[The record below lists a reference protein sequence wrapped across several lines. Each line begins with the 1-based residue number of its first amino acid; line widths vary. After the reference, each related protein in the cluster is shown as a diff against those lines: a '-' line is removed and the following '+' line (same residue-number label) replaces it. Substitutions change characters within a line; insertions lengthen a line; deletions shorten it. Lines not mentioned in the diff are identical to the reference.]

1 MASYNVQQNPYY
13 TPPVAKNWIADR
25 IIAAMQSFSAPRGP
39 EALPTGVSGPPEA
52 GALPRKPAGFFSALG
67 GNDNNRINQAALLRQ
82 ADVDAGRVPFEAEVG
97 AQEKLQG
104 NEFGFKKQ
112 QDDAFL
118 AQRRAEDEARRTNAL
133 ERVRESNTTARQIND
148 DRINASIQEQALKR
162 AYDMTQ
168 DSRRLRNAITLR
180 QTPAAMSEADVMRMN
195 RPMPVG
201 GNALFDPKTRSIIQL
216 PNQGRPQQTI
226 QLPQSGGFSE
236 SELRFLNTGVEEP
249 MEDASG
255 ATEEQMT
262 DIEELLNP
270 TGIPRGISY

>member
-1 MASYNVQQNPYY
+1 
-13 TPPVAKNWIADR
+13 
-25 IIAAMQSFSAPRGP
+25 MQSFSAPRGP
-39 EALPTGVSGPPEA
+39 EALPPGVSGPPEP

-118 AQRRAEDEARRTNAL
+118 AQRRAEDEARRTNAM

-180 QTPAAMSEADVMRMN
+180 QTPAAMSEADTMRMN
-195 RPMPVG
+195 RPMPIG
-201 GNALFDPKTRSIIQL
+201 GNALFDPKTRSVIQL

-226 QLPQSGGFSE
+226 QLPQSGGFGE
-236 SELRFLNTGVEEP
+236 DELRWLETGEEVTP
-249 MEDASG
+249 DASG
-255 ATEEQMT
+255 TATEQMT

-270 TGIPRGISY
+270 TGVPTNISY